1 MKSDSLSD
9 YYYNHSFM
17 DGLRKRL
24 PELLPD
30 TYCIAAIDIEHF
42 RLFNKLYGRSSGDE
56 VIRYICTCLRQSAL
70 ENDGIDAYLG
80 GDNFVALLP
89 DNEELLNDIRKKIIK
104 KLSKWNNTSAFFPMF
119 GVYTIV
125 DTSILPELMYDHAM
139 FALSHAEED

>member
-1 MKSDSLSD
+1 MNSKSLSD

-17 DGLRKRL
+17 DGLRKKL
-24 PELLPD
+24 PKLLPN

-56 VIRYICTCLRQSAL
+56 VIRYICACLKQSTM

-89 DNEELLNDIRKKIIK
+89 DSDELLCSIQGKNYRKA
-104 KLSKWNNTSAFFPMF
+104 WQ
-119 GVYTIV
+119 V
-125 DTSILPELMYDHAM
+125 E
-139 FALSHAEED
+139 

>member
-1 MKSDSLSD
+1 MNSKSLSD

-17 DGLRKRL
+17 DGLRKKL
-24 PELLPD
+24 PKLLPN

-56 VIRYICTCLRQSAL
+56 VIRYICACLKQSTM

-89 DNEELLNDIRKKIIK
+89 DSDELLCSIREKIIE
-104 KLSKWNNTSAFFPMF
+104 KLGKWNK
-119 GVYTIV
+119 
-125 DTSILPELMYDHAM
+125 
-139 FALSHAEED
+139 

>member
-1 MKSDSLSD
+1 MNSKSLSD

-17 DGLRKRL
+17 DGLRKKL
-24 PELLPD
+24 PKLLPN

-56 VIRYICTCLRQSAL
+56 VIRYICACLKQSTM

-89 DNEELLNDIRKKIIK
+89 DSDELLCSIREKIVGGRISERYK
-104 KLSKWNNTSAFFPMF
+104 ITSC
-119 GVYTIV
+119 TRN
-125 DTSILPELMYDHAM
+125 ILEITYQGGNRK
-139 FALSHAEED
+139 